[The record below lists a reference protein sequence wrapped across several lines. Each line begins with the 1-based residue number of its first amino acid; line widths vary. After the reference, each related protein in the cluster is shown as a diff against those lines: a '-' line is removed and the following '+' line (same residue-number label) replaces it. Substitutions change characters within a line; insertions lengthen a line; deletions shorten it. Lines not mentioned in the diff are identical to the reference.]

1 MVGRG
6 GAGGKQMSKEE
17 KERDRIKRA
26 SEDNG
31 GGDRDATDHSHLD
44 HHACLFFIRMGVGS
58 SPFAADPPCFSGNL
72 NGSLTKPTLKQ

>member
-1 MVGRG
+1 
-6 GAGGKQMSKEE
+6 MSKEE

-31 GGDRDATDHSHLD
+31 GGDRSATDHSHLD

-58 SPFAADPPCFSGNL
+58 SPFATNPPYLNGNL
-72 NGSLTKPTLKQ
+72 KGSLTFPSLKP